1 MYYTVATGAPDYE
14 GEKAVRVAQATV
26 ASLQQRLEK
35 KDETIAR
42 LEQLLKGAREDAER
56 AGKQHVQELS
66 RLQQRLGSQTSDAY
80 QRFKGITVELLGQH
94 QQTTQLHNKQVLL
107 ATSIRT
113 LQYSIFVQHEYLC
126 RTYAARTFER
136 ARGPAGRAEQRDGP
150 SDRRAE
156 TRAPGDGGVE
166 GQLRDASA
174 RGSSREGP
182 VCALMYCASNV

>member
-56 AGKQHVQELS
+56 AGKQHVQELA

-107 ATSIRT
+107 AMSIRT
-113 LQYSIFVQHEYLC
+113 LQYSISVQHKYLLC

-136 ARGPAGRAEQRDGP
+136 ARGPARRAEQRDGP
-150 SDRRAE
+150 ADRRAE
-156 TRAPGDGGVE
+156 TRAPGDGRVE

-174 RGSSREGP
+174 RGSIREGP
-182 VCALMYCASNV
+182 VCALMYYF